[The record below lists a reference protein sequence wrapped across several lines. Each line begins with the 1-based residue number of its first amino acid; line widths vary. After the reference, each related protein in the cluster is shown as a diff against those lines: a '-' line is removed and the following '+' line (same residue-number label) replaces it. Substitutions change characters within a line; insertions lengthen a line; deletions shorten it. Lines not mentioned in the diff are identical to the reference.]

1 MKREQDIVVCQGL
14 HNALAQ
20 QKHSMN
26 TDFLVNNLPL
36 VTKEE
41 YNSCTFVLQ
50 AAAEA
55 ST

>member
-1 MKREQDIVVCQGL
+1 MKRECIVCQGL
-14 HNALAQ
+14 HNALVQ